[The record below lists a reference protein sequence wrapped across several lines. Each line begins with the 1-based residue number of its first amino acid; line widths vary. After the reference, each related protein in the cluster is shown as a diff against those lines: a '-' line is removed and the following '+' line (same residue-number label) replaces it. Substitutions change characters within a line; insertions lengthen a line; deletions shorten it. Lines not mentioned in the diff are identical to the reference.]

1 MTLAE
6 TIIAGARE
14 RSGNHDWDDSE
25 ICTPLRIL
33 SEAVESEADLTAMGL
48 AVFTRNVTEYLANRM
63 RVEDW
68 LARHPEILEAP
79 VEKPTFVFGLPRTG
93 TTLTINLLAEDPARR
108 SFLRWEAFASV
119 PPPRPEEFHAGPRYE
134 AAQAQIDHSLKVM
147 PHISAIHHEDGDS
160 PCECQ
165 FSMAPSFVSQV
176 FDSQYHV
183 PSYHRWF
190 LGEADYLPAFRY
202 QKRLLQL
209 LQSQAPGRWT
219 LKNPWHP
226 LYLDAL
232 YTVYPDARLVM
243 THRDPV
249 EVVGSA
255 CSLVWNVRRMFS
267 DTVDRDAIGRDMVET
282 FELMIARQN
291 AFRAKHGRGVIHDI
305 LYTEQLR
312 DPLGTMRRLYA
323 HFDEDFT
330 EAAQANMQR
339 YLEAK
344 PKDRF
349 GKHTYDLAD
358 YGLTAGEIRER
369 FADYCADYDVAMSRA
384 G

>member
-6 TIIAGARE
+6 TIVSSARE
-14 RSGNHDWDDSE
+14 RSGNTTWDDAE
-25 ICTPLRIL
+25 IREPLRIL
-33 SEAVESEADLTAMGL
+33 TEAIEGEANLTDMGL
-48 AVFTRNVTEYLANRM
+48 AVFTRNATEYLANRM

-68 LARHPEILEAP
+68 LASHPGILDAP

-93 TTLTINLLAEDPARR
+93 TTLTINLLNEDPARR
-108 SFLRWEAFASV
+108 CFLRWEAFAST

-176 FDSQYHV
+176 FDSQYNI

-190 LGEADYLPAFRY
+190 LDEADYLPAFRH

-232 YTVYPDARLVM
+232 TEVYPDARLVM

-267 DTVDRDAIGRDMVET
+267 ESVDRAAIGRDMVET
-282 FELMIARQN
+282 FVVMIARQN
-291 AFRAKHGRGVIHDI
+291 DFRRRHGRNAIHDV

-323 HFDEDFT
+323 HFGEELSG
-330 EAAQANMQR
+330 EAAANMQR
-339 YLEAK
+339 YLDDK

-349 GKHTYDLAD
+349 GKHSYDLAD

-369 FADYCADYDVAMSRA
+369 FADYCADFDVAMSPA
-384 G
+384 

>member
-6 TIIAGARE
+6 KIIAGARE
-14 RSGNHDWDDSE
+14 QSENTTWDDAE
-25 ICTPLRIL
+25 IREPLRIL
-33 SEAVESEADLTAMGL
+33 TEAVEAEADLTPMGL
-48 AVFTRNVTEYLANRM
+48 AIFTRSVTGYLANRM

-68 LARHPEILEAP
+68 LARHPEILSQP

-93 TTLTINLLAEDPARR
+93 TTLTINLLNEDPARR
-108 SFLRWEAFASV
+108 CFLRWEAFASV

-190 LGEADYLPAFRY
+190 LDKADYLPAFQY

-226 LYLDAL
+226 LYLEAL
-232 YTVYPDARLVM
+232 HQVYPDARLVM

-267 DTVDRDAIGRDMVET
+267 DSVDREAIGRDMVET

-291 AFRAKHGRGVIHDI
+291 AFRQRHGRDAIHDI

-312 DPLGTMRRLYA
+312 DPLGTMRRLYD
-323 HFDEDFT
+323 HFGDDFSA
-330 EAAQANMQR
+330 EAQANMQR

-369 FADYCADYDVAMSRA
+369 FADYCSDYDVAMSRA
-384 G
+384 